1 MISVC
6 LQEDHF
12 EQLLDTTSEPPVCIL
27 FCSAGLPAVAATLL
41 CVCNTLSSCC
51 SFCDRLQRQLCEAA
65 ALPPLVLSMHCTVDY
80 IHCLLPWLS
89 APMCYNVL
97 CAAGASMLCAMFCI
111 LGANAAHCLRI
122 SANGLRMQPARPLS
136 LARIICQ
143 PRLLIISLPCSHYLS
158 HRFADYFSPLLA
170 LFFRGNC

>member
-1 MISVC
+1 
-6 LQEDHF
+6 
-12 EQLLDTTSEPPVCIL
+12 
-27 FCSAGLPAVAATLL
+27 
-41 CVCNTLSSCC
+41 
-51 SFCDRLQRQLCEAA
+51 
-65 ALPPLVLSMHCTVDY
+65 
-80 IHCLLPWLS
+80 
-89 APMCYNVL
+89 
-97 CAAGASMLCAMFCI
+97 MLCAMFCI

-143 PRLLIISLPCSHYLS
+143 LRLLIISLPCSHYLS

>member
-12 EQLLDTTSEPPVCIL
+12 EQLLDTTSEPPECIL
-27 FCSAGLPAVAATLL
+27 FCSAGLPAVAATL

-51 SFCDRLQRQLCEAA
+51 SFCDRLQRPLCEAA
-65 ALPPLVLSMHCTVDY
+65 VLPPLVLSLHCTLEY

-89 APMCYNVL
+89 APMCYVL
-97 CAAGASMLCAMFCI
+97 CAAEASVLRTMFCI

-143 PRLLIISLPCSHYLS
+143 LRLLIISLPCSHYLS
-158 HRFADYFSPLLA
+158 AAIAVYFSPLLP
-170 LFFRGNC
+170 FFISCDC